1 MTDKSWIKPAL
12 LVPSPPKCAS
22 QTLAE
27 LLRSACHT
35 TILKP
40 KSGLGAG
47 HLLLNIPPLTRVD
60 KLRQQLGLE
69 LPIPNHAIIYGHY
82 PASHHNLKRL
92 ARRHRP
98 TAAVIPIRPIGAL
111 LCSVIHHIH
120 RFDYGPLDPRCPELV
135 EGCPQVSSMDV
146 SDLFHLLSTL
156 YIPKIHLIIRS
167 WIEAGSQLNLPVIL
181 VPFESTTRRQEELS
195 DWFGANLP
203 GNQPDSQQ
211 HEQSADVEV
220 IKVNLSQTK
229 PVPLSAID
237 PTHTSNALSLLDY
250 FFPCDPKIQPLIDYL
265 RSDLHPKQRNKPDRP
280 LLWRWEQ
287 QRLTPEPGPTTDAAS
302 PRR

>member
-1 MTDKSWIKPAL
+1 MTDNYWIKPAL

-27 LLRSACHT
+27 LLRSTCNT

-60 KLRQQLGLE
+60 KLRQRLGLE
-69 LPIPNHAIIYGHY
+69 LPIPNHAIIYGHF

-98 TAAVIPIRPIGAL
+98 GRSNSDPTDRGPAL
-111 LCSVIHHIH
+111 LPHSPHPPL
-120 RFDYGPLDPRCPELV
+120 RLRPLDPRCPDLV
-135 EGCPQVSSMDV
+135 EGCPQVSGMDV
-146 SDLFHLLSTL
+146 SDLFHLLSAL

-167 WIEAGSQLNLPVIL
+167 WIEAGSKLNLPVLL
-181 VPFESTTRRQEELS
+181 VPFESTTRLQQELR
-195 DWFGANLP
+195 DWFGAHLP
-203 GNQPDSQQ
+203 CNQTEGLRHDQR
-211 HEQSADVEV
+211 ADTEV
-220 IKVNLSQTK
+220 VQVNLSQTK
-229 PVPLSAID
+229 RVLLSAID
-237 PTHTSNALSLLDY
+237 PSHTGNALTLLDR
-250 FFPCDPKIQPLIDYL
+250 FFPTSPEIQPLIDYL
-265 RSDLHPKQRNKPDRP
+265 RSDLQPDQRDKSDRP

-287 QRLTPEPGPTTDAAS
+287 QRLTPEPSPTTDAAS
-302 PRR
+302 TRR

>member
-1 MTDKSWIKPAL
+1 MTDNYWIKPAL

-27 LLRSACHT
+27 LLRSTCNT

-60 KLRQQLGLE
+60 KLRQRLGLE
-69 LPIPNHAIIYGHY
+69 LPIPNHAIIYGHF

-98 TAAVIPIRPIGAL
+98 TAAVIPIRPTGAL
-111 LCSVIHHIH
+111 LCSLIHHIH
-120 RFDYGPLDPRCPELV
+120 RSGYGPLDPRCPDLV
-135 EGCPQVSSMDV
+135 EGCPQVSGMDLT
-146 SDLFHLLSTL
+146 DLFHLLSAL

-167 WIEAGSQLNLPVIL
+167 WIEAGSKLNLPVLL
-181 VPFESTTRRQEELS
+181 VPFESTTRLQQELR
-195 DWFGANLP
+195 DWFGAHLP
-203 GNQPDSQQ
+203 CNQAEGLRHDQR
-211 HEQSADVEV
+211 ADTEV
-220 IKVNLSQTK
+220 VQVNLSQTK
-229 PVPLSAID
+229 RVLLSAID
-237 PTHTSNALSLLDY
+237 PSHTGNALTLLDR
-250 FFPCDPKIQPLIDYL
+250 FFPTSPEIQPLIDYL
-265 RSDLHPKQRNKPDRP
+265 RSDLQPDQRDQSDRP

-287 QRLTPEPGPTTDAAS
+287 QRLTPEPSPTTDAAS
-302 PRR
+302 TRR